1 MTSCE
6 ARMARDVPMLAAAE
20 APIHYGAFCIGDV
33 SVRIAS
39 ESYQDVVLDS
49 SLSPFRCEGGRADIE
64 IDVEWADSLSPTRG
78 DKIFDSGAIW
88 RLYADAAGFRCD
100 FTAPIFQGRPYK
112 RLFVDRSFRR
122 ALLQMN
128 KSCFAGKSFA
138 FSPLEYPLD
147 ELLITHRLA
156 LDGAVELHSCG
167 IALDGIANLFV
178 GHSGAGKSTTSRLW
192 VSQAGVQILSDDRI
206 ILREHGGEVFLYGT
220 PWHGE
225 SAFALPLRTPLTR
238 ILVIEHG
245 HGNVLTRLSPAD
257 AVSELFARSFVP
269 FYRHE
274 YVDAALEFLQ
284 KVAAAVPCYRYAFE
298 PNESSVQAILKLR
311 D

>member
-1 MTSCE
+1 MH
-6 ARMARDVPMLAAAE
+6 AGQ
-20 APIHYGAFCIGDV
+20 APIHYGAFRVGDV

-39 ESYQDVVLDS
+39 KSYKDIVLDS
-49 SLSPFRCEGGRADIE
+49 ALAPFRCDTGPSDIE
-64 IDVEWADSLSPTRG
+64 VQVDWASSLG
-78 DKIFDSGAIW
+78 AGLGQQLFDSGAIW
-88 RLYADAAGFRCD
+88 RLYADPGGFRFD
-100 FTAPIFQGRPYK
+100 FTAPVFPGRPYK
-112 RLFVDRSFRR
+112 RLLVDRSFRR
-122 ALLQMN
+122 ALLEMN
-128 KSCFAGKSFA
+128 QSCFAGSA
-138 FSPLEYPLD
+138 FSCSPLEYPLD
-147 ELLITHRLA
+147 ELLVTHRLS

-192 VSQAGVQILSDDRI
+192 ASTPGAQILSDDRI
-206 ILREHGGEVFLYGT
+206 ILREHGGKIFLYGT

-225 SAFALPLRTPLTR
+225 SAFALPMKTPLTR

-245 HGNVLTRLSPAD
+245 HGNRLTRLTPAD
-257 AVSELFARSFVP
+257 TVSELFARSFVP

-274 YVDAALEFLQ
+274 YVDAALEFLH

-298 PNESSVQAILKLR
+298 PNQSAVQAILKLR